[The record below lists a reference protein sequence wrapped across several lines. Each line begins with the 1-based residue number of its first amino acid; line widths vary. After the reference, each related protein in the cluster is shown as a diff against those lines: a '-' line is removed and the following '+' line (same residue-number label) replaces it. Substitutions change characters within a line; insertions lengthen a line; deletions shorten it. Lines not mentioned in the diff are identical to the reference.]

1 MRGRELER
9 CAKDLG
15 PPMHVAIVVRSF
27 GGAERGHGPVT
38 RADPSK
44 HAAEQHGL
52 VDKLDACGPGDVRGP
67 PRREIRIRARK
78 VEPQLESHGEE
89 TNRVCTCPGKRCSR
103 VGGDRDHRAASW
115 TFPYASRNGR
125 LASSDMA
132 KLVDGFKDGKPEL
145 GRRTFLVPENHSE
158 VLALLYH
165 EQTGIVGGL
174 PVGPVTTD
182 PFGAH
187 GIRMYPDQDPVVL
200 EETRRYFEKLAER
213 FSNDLP
219 KA

>member
-1 MRGRELER
+1 MLER
-9 CAKDLG
+9 HAEQLG
-15 PPMHVAIVVRSF
+15 PAVHVVEVVARL
-27 GGAERGHGPVT
+27 GGAKRRHRPVAG
-38 RADPSK
+38 ADPAE
-44 HAAEQHGL
+44 HATEEHWL
-52 VDKLDACGPGDVRGP
+52 PDELDPGRAGDVRCT
-67 PRREIRIRARK
+67 PRREVGIRARK
-78 VEPQLESHGEE
+78 VEPQLEHGRERYPHVCALGAMRSA
-89 TNRVCTCPGKRCSR
+89 TRVTQRTFLMSCAARLAR
-103 VGGDRDHRAASW
+103 V
-115 TFPYASRNGR
+115 RNGQVGRR
-125 LASSDMA
+125 LQRRA
-132 KLVDGFKDGKPEL
+132 PEL

>member
-1 MRGRELER
+1 MPESLHTVR
-9 CAKDLG
+9 LG
-15 PPMHVAIVVRSF
+15 PFAGVA
-27 GGAERGHGPVT
+27 AT
-38 RADPSK
+38 
-44 HAAEQHGL
+44 
-52 VDKLDACGPGDVRGP
+52 LDS
-67 PRREIRIRARK
+67 
-78 VEPQLESHGEE
+78 L
-89 TNRVCTCPGKRCSR
+89 
-103 VGGDRDHRAASW
+103 
-115 TFPYASRNGR
+115 TFE
-125 LASSDMA
+125 MA
-132 KLVDGFKDGKPEL
+132 KLVDGFKDGRPEL

-213 FSNDLP
+213 FSNNLP

>member
-1 MRGRELER
+1 VWEREAAITSSSWAFPEVLRE
-9 CAKDLG
+9 AKLAG
-15 PPMHVAIVVRSF
+15 
-27 GGAERGHGPVT
+27 
-38 RADPSK
+38 
-44 HAAEQHGL
+44 
-52 VDKLDACGPGDVRGP
+52 
-67 PRREIRIRARK
+67 
-78 VEPQLESHGEE
+78 SH
-89 TNRVCTCPGKRCSR
+89 
-103 VGGDRDHRAASW
+103 
-115 TFPYASRNGR
+115 
-125 LASSDMA
+125 MA

>member
-1 MRGRELER
+1 
-9 CAKDLG
+9 
-15 PPMHVAIVVRSF
+15 
-27 GGAERGHGPVT
+27 VT
-38 RADPSK
+38 RLRQLTLR
-44 HAAEQHGL
+44 HAQGL
-52 VDKLDACGPGDVRGP
+52 VGHLVF
-67 PRREIRIRARK
+67 
-78 VEPQLESHGEE
+78 
-89 TNRVCTCPGKRCSR
+89 TCATATAIT
-103 VGGDRDHRAASW
+103 DWASW
-115 TFPYASRNGR
+115 DFPDSGRNGR
-125 LASSDMA
+125 LATSDMA

>member
-1 MRGRELER
+1 MGADHGR
-9 CAKDLG
+9 LG
-15 PPMHVAIVVRSF
+15 PFAGVAATLDS
-27 GGAERGHGPVT
+27 
-38 RADPSK
+38 RAF
-44 HAAEQHGL
+44 E
-52 VDKLDACGPGDVRGP
+52 
-67 PRREIRIRARK
+67 
-78 VEPQLESHGEE
+78 
-89 TNRVCTCPGKRCSR
+89 
-103 VGGDRDHRAASW
+103 
-115 TFPYASRNGR
+115 
-125 LASSDMA
+125 MA
-132 KLVDGFKDGKPEL
+132 KLVDGFKDGRPEL

-213 FSNDLP
+213 FSNDLA

>member
-1 MRGRELER
+1 MYSTLRGTPR
-9 CAKDLG
+9 CDAVDGLG
-15 PPMHVAIVVRSF
+15 TFNNTAVPLDF
-27 GGAERGHGPVT
+27 RG
-38 RADPSK
+38 S
-44 HAAEQHGL
+44 Q
-52 VDKLDACGPGDVRGP
+52 
-67 PRREIRIRARK
+67 
-78 VEPQLESHGEE
+78 
-89 TNRVCTCPGKRCSR
+89 
-103 VGGDRDHRAASW
+103 
-115 TFPYASRNGR
+115 
-125 LASSDMA
+125 MA
-132 KLVDGFKDGKPEL
+132 KLVDGFKDGRPEL

>member
-1 MRGRELER
+1 MKEATKE
-9 CAKDLG
+9 AK
-15 PPMHVAIVVRSF
+15 RSMARSWGF
-27 GGAERGHGPVT
+27 RYHT
-38 RADPSK
+38 
-44 HAAEQHGL
+44 L
-52 VDKLDACGPGDVRGP
+52 VQYTP
-67 PRREIRIRARK
+67 
-78 VEPQLESHGEE
+78 
-89 TNRVCTCPGKRCSR
+89 KR
-103 VGGDRDHRAASW
+103 
-115 TFPYASRNGR
+115 PN
-125 LASSDMA
+125 MA
-132 KLVDGFKDGKPEL
+132 KLVDGFKDGRPEL

>member
-1 MRGRELER
+1 LALLETSWAFR
-9 CAKDLG
+9 
-15 PPMHVAIVVRSF
+15 
-27 GGAERGHGPVT
+27 
-38 RADPSK
+38 PSRRD
-44 HAAEQHGL
+44 AR
-52 VDKLDACGPGDVRGP
+52 LDMF
-67 PRREIRIRARK
+67 E
-78 VEPQLESHGEE
+78 
-89 TNRVCTCPGKRCSR
+89 
-103 VGGDRDHRAASW
+103 
-115 TFPYASRNGR
+115 
-125 LASSDMA
+125 MA
-132 KLVDGFKDGKPEL
+132 KLVDGFKDGRPEL

-187 GIRMYPDQDPVVL
+187 GIRMYPDQDPIVL

>member
-1 MRGRELER
+1 MPL
-9 CAKDLG
+9 LG
-15 PPMHVAIVVRSF
+15 TPWAFRRSRHD
-27 GGAERGHGPVT
+27 AR
-38 RADPSK
+38 
-44 HAAEQHGL
+44 
-52 VDKLDACGPGDVRGP
+52 LDMF
-67 PRREIRIRARK
+67 E
-78 VEPQLESHGEE
+78 
-89 TNRVCTCPGKRCSR
+89 
-103 VGGDRDHRAASW
+103 
-115 TFPYASRNGR
+115 
-125 LASSDMA
+125 MA
-132 KLVDGFKDGKPEL
+132 KLVDGFKDGRPEL

-187 GIRMYPDQDPVVL
+187 GIRMYPDQDPIVL

>member
-1 MRGRELER
+1 MQA
-9 CAKDLG
+9 AKVDL
-15 PPMHVAIVVRSF
+15 
-27 GGAERGHGPVT
+27 
-38 RADPSK
+38 
-44 HAAEQHGL
+44 
-52 VDKLDACGPGDVRGP
+52 
-67 PRREIRIRARK
+67 
-78 VEPQLESHGEE
+78 
-89 TNRVCTCPGKRCSR
+89 
-103 VGGDRDHRAASW
+103 HR
-115 TFPYASRNGR
+115 
-125 LASSDMA
+125 SDMA
-132 KLVDGFKDGKPEL
+132 KLVDGFKDGRPEL

>member
-1 MRGRELER
+1 MCALIAKSITALSGWGFPQESRE
-9 CAKDLG
+9 C
-15 PPMHVAIVVRSF
+15 
-27 GGAERGHGPVT
+27 
-38 RADPSK
+38 
-44 HAAEQHGL
+44 
-52 VDKLDACGPGDVRGP
+52 
-67 PRREIRIRARK
+67 
-78 VEPQLESHGEE
+78 
-89 TNRVCTCPGKRCSR
+89 
-103 VGGDRDHRAASW
+103 
-115 TFPYASRNGR
+115 R
-125 LASSDMA
+125 LATSNMA
-132 KLVDGFKDGKPEL
+132 KLVDGFKDGRPEL

>member
-1 MRGRELER
+1 VWER
-9 CAKDLG
+9 ATPITAQGLG
-15 PPMHVAIVVRSF
+15 PFALRP
-27 GGAERGHGPVT
+27 T
-38 RADPSK
+38 RLDFV
-44 HAAEQHGL
+44 GL
-52 VDKLDACGPGDVRGP
+52 
-67 PRREIRIRARK
+67 
-78 VEPQLESHGEE
+78 Q
-89 TNRVCTCPGKRCSR
+89 
-103 VGGDRDHRAASW
+103 
-115 TFPYASRNGR
+115 
-125 LASSDMA
+125 MA